1 MNGCIFCKIAKNE
14 IPSKK
19 VYENSDTLAFLD
31 INPANPGHTLVMP
44 KKHAEN
50 IFDIDEDSL
59 KSTISVVKEMARA
72 IKEKMNA
79 VGINIVQNNGK
90 YAGQLVNHVHF
101 HVIPRFENDNVIISY
116 KRVQLS
122 EKELDDLAKKI
133 IQAPS
138 AKKTDDW
145 DMSGL

>member
-1 MNGCIFCKIAKNE
+1 MNGCLFCKIVKGE

-19 VYENSDTLAFLD
+19 VYEDSNTLAFLD

-50 IFDIDEDSL
+50 IFDVEEDSL
-59 KSTISVVKEMARA
+59 KSTISIVKEMAA
-72 IKEKMNA
+72 AVKEKMNA
-79 VGINIVQNNGK
+79 AGVNVVQNNGK

-116 KRVQLS
+116 KRVQLT
-122 EKELDDLAKKI
+122 EKELDDVAKKLL
-133 IQAPS
+133 QKQP
-138 AKKTDDW
+138 AKRVDDW
-145 DMSGL
+145 DLSGL